1 MSKFTLE
8 VAKIQL
14 PRKITLIFSIYSLTR
29 ASLGEF
35 PLENLLLRNKHCY
48 RLLFRGFYN
57 CVKRFSFDYFSSLRM
72 KKKSMKRRQIFNFI
86 WTRFYIGVFLRR
98 YKHISMLKIIFFYWT
113 WMDCIIRVVCF
124 FYSFGTRFFYILN
137 RFSF

>member
-8 VAKIQL
+8 VANIQL
-14 PRKITLIFSIYSLTR
+14 AQKITLIFSIYSLTR

-57 CVKRFSFDYFSSLRM
+57 CVNSFSFDYFSSLRM
-72 KKKSMKRRQIFNFI
+72 KKKVWKGGKIFNFI
-86 WTRFYIGVFLRR
+86 WTHFYIGVFLRK
-98 YKHISMLKIIFFYWT
+98 YKHISMFKMIFFIGLGWIAYFLRTFLYWG
-113 WMDCIIRVVCF
+113 F
-124 FYSFGTRFFYILN
+124 LYS
-137 RFSF
+137 